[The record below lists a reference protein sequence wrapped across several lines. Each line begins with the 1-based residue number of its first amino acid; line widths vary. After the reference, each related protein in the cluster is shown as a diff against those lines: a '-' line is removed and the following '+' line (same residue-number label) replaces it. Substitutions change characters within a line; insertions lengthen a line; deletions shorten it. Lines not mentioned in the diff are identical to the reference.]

1 MTPLPLISPRKSP
14 LWFVSRKKILCFYF
28 LFRIFEE
35 KSSKPFFTTWS
46 SLLFLRAILLPYKRP
61 NVLVCER
68 KRNYERDIKSANKS
82 VVYWF
87 FPRLIFIDIICSHQ
101 LGNKFVENNII
112 PWKSSFQFWLYLCIN
127 CMVTRLYPIQIVT
140 KQLINKKKLSTKNI
154 TYISNILKEFN
165 CLAGA
170 PLHPVMMVRANIA
183 KLCKIYSRNI
193 FK

>member
-1 MTPLPLISPRKSP
+1 MTPPPPLKPPSFP
-14 LWFVSRKKILCFYF
+14 LEKAPFDLSQEKKILCFYF

-101 LGNKFVENNII
+101 LEAINS
-112 PWKSSFQFWLYLCIN
+112 WKITLFLERFFFQFWLYLCIN

-140 KQLINKKKLSTKNI
+140 KQLINKKKVVNKKYYVPKSQ
-154 TYISNILKEFN
+154 
-165 CLAGA
+165 
-170 PLHPVMMVRANIA
+170 
-183 KLCKIYSRNI
+183 I
-193 FK
+193 F